1 MANFF
6 RTARAIVI
14 IPDDIPGR
22 LVVFKLHGRL
32 VYRYQTIRRII
43 TKTGREAYVYR
54 FARLP
59 CTKRPGEP
67 DFQICMISELEYC
80 ESEIGGRHNK
90 HPLSFRYVNCIPF
103 YLRDYDSLD
112 SLQRAMDNAL
122 DNLVLEYSDFI
133 SGFGEAVED
142 LAHESTQINVCNL
155 LSDEEEI
162 SHDYC

>member
-6 RTARAIVI
+6 RTSRSLII

-22 LVVFKLHGRL
+22 LVIFTLGSRL
-32 VYRYQTIRRII
+32 VYRYQSIRRIV
-43 TKTGREAYVYR
+43 TKSGREAYVYR

-59 CTKRPGEP
+59 CEKREGEP

-80 ESEIGGRHNK
+80 ESEIGGRYNK
-90 HPLSFRYVNCIPF
+90 HPLAFNYTECKPI
-103 YLRDYDSLD
+103 YLEDYNTLDDLSEEINDSLND
-112 SLQRAMDNAL
+112 
-122 DNLVLEYSDFI
+122 LVVGYSGFI
-133 SGFGEAVED
+133 SEFGEAIEE

-155 LSDEEEI
+155 LSDEETI

>member
-1 MANFF
+1 VANFF
-6 RTARAIVI
+6 RTAKAIVI

-22 LVVFKLHGRL
+22 LVIFKSNSRL

-43 TKTGREAYVYR
+43 TRSGREAYVYR

-59 CTKRPGEP
+59 CTKKPNEP

-80 ESEIGGRHNK
+80 ESEIGARHNK
-90 HPLSFRYVNCIPF
+90 HPLAFNYTECKPI
-103 YLRDYDSLD
+103 YLEDYDSLD
-112 SLQRAMDNAL
+112 SLLEEINDTLN
-122 DNLVLEYSDFI
+122 DLVVGYSGFI
-133 SGFGEAVED
+133 SEFGEAIEE

-155 LSDEEEI
+155 LSDEETI

>member
-6 RTARAIVI
+6 RTSRSLII

-22 LVVFKLHGRL
+22 LVIFTLGGRL
-32 VYRYQTIRRII
+32 VYRYQTVRRII
-43 TKTGREAYVYR
+43 TKSGREAYVYR

-59 CTKRPGEP
+59 CTKKPNEP

-80 ESEIGGRHNK
+80 EHEIGSRYNK
-90 HPLSFRYVNCIPF
+90 HPLAFNYTECKPI
-103 YLRDYDSLD
+103 YLEDYNTLDDLSEEINDSLND
-112 SLQRAMDNAL
+112 
-122 DNLVLEYSDFI
+122 LVVGYSSFI
-133 SGFGEAVED
+133 SSFGESIEE

-155 LSDEEEI
+155 LSDEETI

>member
-1 MANFF
+1 MVNFF
-6 RTARAIVI
+6 RTAKAIVI

-22 LVVFKLHGRL
+22 LVIFKLHGRL

-43 TKTGREAYVYR
+43 TKSGREAYVYR

-59 CTKRPGEP
+59 CSKKPGEP

-80 ESEIGGRHNK
+80 EHEIGGRYNK
-90 HPLSFRYVNCIPF
+90 HPLAFNYTDCKPI
-103 YLRDYDSLD
+103 YLEDYDSLD
-112 SLQRAMDNAL
+112 SLQRAMDSTL

-133 SGFGEAVED
+133 AGFGEAVED
-142 LAHESTQINVCNL
+142 LAHESTIVNVCDL
-155 LSDEEEI
+155 LSDEKVI